1 MLRLCSVKICGINLC
16 TYHHVPVE
24 FSIMSHTHTSINRY
38 DAAIMT
44 GVALIWP
51 LVLSVRERS
60 LKSLSSCCYENITS
74 NAQITSITHLYHS
87 NTNTQTQVL
96 ASVIRSYNAH
106 SPAASQSARDESH
119 REAFVNAFESL
130 DKADGSSKGS
140 VNKNL
145 VLEMLQE
152 LFHREALHESA
163 SHMKSRKRYQIPR
176 FDLRFVMLEELRR
189 LGMNTNQTYLDVSLF
204 MQLLSSPEN
213 FYLGTEK
220 LKLSQSKLH
229 RPRIK
234 NLTIERWYP
243 NLMPKADRNFIQE
256 IVSPRCVSPFQPNKS
271 LNWYQCGVRMWITH
285 DEASYNGWDMHW
297 SQSVWEPVI
306 GIFLFLNVVVPL
318 IVGMFYISLTQ
329 LKCLSHL
336 TQMPLSSNSMKHS
349 HTHTR
354 HRRMAG

>member
-1 MLRLCSVKICGINLC
+1 MPRLCSVKICGINLC

-24 FSIMSHTHTSINRY
+24 FSIMSHTHTSINNRY

-51 LVLSVRERS
+51 LVRSVRVQSARIS

-74 NAQITSITHLYHS
+74 NTQITSITHLYHS

-176 FDLRFVMLEELRR
+176 
-189 LGMNTNQTYLDVSLF
+189 
-204 MQLLSSPEN
+204 
-213 FYLGTEK
+213 
-220 LKLSQSKLH
+220 
-229 RPRIK
+229 
-234 NLTIERWYP
+234 
-243 NLMPKADRNFIQE
+243 
-256 IVSPRCVSPFQPNKS
+256 
-271 LNWYQCGVRMWITH
+271 
-285 DEASYNGWDMHW
+285 
-297 SQSVWEPVI
+297 
-306 GIFLFLNVVVPL
+306 L
-318 IVGMFYISLTQ
+318 I
-329 LKCLSHL
+329 
-336 TQMPLSSNSMKHS
+336 
-349 HTHTR
+349 
-354 HRRMAG
+354 